1 MPKRLTI
8 EDVKKLLKSK
18 GYSLLSKEYKNAFG
32 NLEVECS
39 NGHRKN
45 TTLSKMYKNQKCY
58 KCVDRGKF
66 SINEIRKI
74 FKKENYILISNTYNG
89 AREYLDVKCPNGHSW
104 SVSVNK
110 FKDRNQR
117 CPRCT
122 FLGGN
127 SKMEND
133 LMDAIRQVYP
143 SAKKSKIR
151 NIKIPNKS
159 WVRGFDLDIFIPE
172 LKKAIEFDGTY
183 FHSIEGLKRG
193 YPNWP
198 LQDLKRYHI
207 IKDAYFSSLG
217 IQVLHI
223 KEKEWLKDKEK
234 CIDKCLKF
242 LRK

>member
-1 MPKRLTI
+1 MFIVGKKMPKRLTI
-8 EDVKKLLKSK
+8 EDVRKLLKSK
-18 GYSLLSKEYKNAFG
+18 GYSLLSNEYKNAFE

-39 NGHRKN
+39 NGHN
-45 TTLSKMYKNQKCY
+45 
-58 KCVDRGKF
+58 
-66 SINEIRKI
+66 
-74 FKKENYILISNTYNG
+74 
-89 AREYLDVKCPNGHSW
+89 W

-133 LMDAIRQVYP
+133 LMDAIKQAYP

-151 NIKIPNKS
+151 NIKMPKRP
-159 WVRGFDLDIFIPE
+159 WVKGFDLDIYIPE
-172 LKKAIEFDGTY
+172 IKKAIEFDGTY

-217 IQVLHI
+217 IKVLHI

-242 LRK
+242 LRKIR